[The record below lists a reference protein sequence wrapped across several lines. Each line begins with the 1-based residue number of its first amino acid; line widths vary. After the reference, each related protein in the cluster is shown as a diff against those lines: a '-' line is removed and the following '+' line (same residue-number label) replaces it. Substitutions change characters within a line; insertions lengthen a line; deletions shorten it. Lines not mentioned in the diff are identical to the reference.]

1 MAAANNP
8 NQPEFQ
14 QRMTKPTSICVFC
27 GSSMGPD
34 PEFRAAAQELGA
46 IIAKAG
52 ARLIYGGGH
61 VGLMGVIAD
70 AVLAGGGPVTGIIP
84 AHLRRAEVEHT
95 GVTDLIEVDS
105 MFERKRL
112 MVERSDAFIAL
123 PGGLGTIDEILDV
136 ITLAQLGQHEKPM
149 VIIDLK
155 GYWQSFA
162 GLLDHVIANGYAR
175 EEVRRLYQVVP
186 DLDAA
191 AGVLGLSD

>member
-1 MAAANNP
+1 
-8 NQPEFQ
+8 
-14 QRMTKPTSICVFC
+14 
-27 GSSMGPD
+27 MGHD
-34 PEFRAAAQELGA
+34 PEFRAAAQALGV

-52 ARLIYGGGH
+52 ARLVYGGGH

-70 AVLAGGGPVTGIIP
+70 AVLADGGPVTGIIP

-95 GVTDLIEVDS
+95 GVTDLLEVDS

-155 GYWQSFA
+155 GYWQPFV

-175 EEVRRLYQVVP
+175 QEVRTLYQVVP

-191 AGVLGLSD
+191 AEALGLV